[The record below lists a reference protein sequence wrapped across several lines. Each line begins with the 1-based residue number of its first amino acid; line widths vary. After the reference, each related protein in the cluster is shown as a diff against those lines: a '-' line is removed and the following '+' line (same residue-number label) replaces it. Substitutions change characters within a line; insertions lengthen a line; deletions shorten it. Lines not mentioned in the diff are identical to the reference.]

1 LDGDLSVLEVK
12 AGDVKEA
19 GMDTERKPARV
30 LVDFLGLRRNIVAL
44 LAMVVLVGLGEKM
57 AERFLPIYLVAL
69 GGGAFSIGLLNGMDN
84 LLSALYSYP
93 GGYASDRLGYK
104 RALILFNLIAM
115 GGYLIVI
122 LVPTWP
128 AVIVGS
134 VFFLS
139 WTAISLPATMD
150 MVSQVLPKD
159 KRTMGVSMH
168 SLVRRVPMALGPL
181 LGGWMIGL
189 FGETSGVRL
198 AFVIALVLGAV
209 SLLMQQVLIG
219 DRGEKGRQAEGNPL
233 RILSLMSPALRNLLV
248 SDILVRFC
256 EQIPYAFVV
265 VWCVKVNG
273 ITPLQ
278 FGVLTTVEMVTAM
291 LIYIP
296 VAYLADKST
305 KKPFVVATFG
315 FFTLFP
321 LVLLISRSFWAM
333 VIAFVV
339 RGMKEFGEPTRK
351 ALIMDLAPEGR
362 KAVTF
367 GAYYLVRDVVV
378 SIAAFGGA
386 LLWDAST
393 VAGLFD
399 ALGWGQ
405 GLLPAIESLTSPTA
419 NFLTAFGFG
428 LLGTLYFALFG
439 RDLGTTG
446 KAS

>member
-1 LDGDLSVLEVK
+1 MEKG
-12 AGDVKEA
+12 
-19 GMDTERKPARV
+19 RKLGQT
-30 LVDFLGLRRNIVAL
+30 LVEFLGLRRNMVAL
-44 LAMVVLVGLGEKM
+44 LAMVILVGLGEKM

-115 GGYLIVI
+115 AGYLIVI
-122 LVPTWP
+122 LIPTWP
-128 AVIVGS
+128 AVIAGS

-189 FGETSGVRL
+189 FGETSGVRW
-198 AFVIALVLGAV
+198 AFVIALILGAL
-209 SLLMQQVLIG
+209 SLVMQQLLIG
-219 DRGEKGRQAEGNPL
+219 SEGTKGRPAEGNPL
-233 RILSLMSPALRNLLV
+233 RVLALISPALRNLLV

-265 VWCVKVNG
+265 IWCVKVNG

-278 FGVLTTVEMVTAM
+278 FGILTTVEMVTAM

-296 VAYLADKST
+296 VAYLADKNT

-321 LVLLISRSFWAM
+321 LVLLFSRSFWAM
-333 VIAFVV
+333 VLAFLV

-351 ALIMDLAPEGR
+351 ALIMDLAPEGK
-362 KAVTF
+362 KAGTF
-367 GAYYLVRDVVV
+367 GAYYLVRDVIV

-393 VAGLFD
+393 AAGLFD
-399 ALGWGQ
+399 ALGRGHS
-405 GLLPAIESLTSPTA
+405 LLPAIEALTSPAT
-419 NFLTAFGFG
+419 NFLVAFGFG

-439 RDLGTTG
+439 HGLGSLD
-446 KAS
+446 KAPRGE